1 MRKTGRL
8 TLKIKRNIMLVM
20 DKKIRE
26 KLANSMSSFHLPRYA
41 ELPNVGLYLEQT
53 TTYINDC
60 LLPLGCMEITASMVS
75 NYVKKGFVAN
85 PIKKRTISA
94 TTNKK

>member
-20 DKKIRE
+20 DKKIRK

-53 TTYINDC
+53 TTYINVC

-75 NYVKKGFVAN
+75 NYVKKGFVAKQ
-85 PIKKRTISA
+85 IKK
-94 TTNKK
+94 K